1 MKLRNKKIFS
11 RIAAGVMV
19 AAMAIA
25 SLPGTIKTVEAAS
38 VDSCDVNVTL
48 LKRAEVY
55 APKTTF
61 EFDVT
66 PMTALAAKASNNN
79 VDLTPPFADAIPD
92 AVTASTVVFAPA
104 DSDINSKTI
113 TQQVTFSL
121 TTTAFE
127 GQEPGIFRYNVIQK
141 EKGYE
146 GITYDTREMYLDVTV
161 GYNKNGTSTE
171 VLGVY
176 LKDEKGK
183 VENIINRY
191 GINSDPNDPKKPTD
205 PDGKV
210 NDLVIAKNVTGAYGE
225 KNKDFSFTIAITGA
239 TGEKYHVVDASG
251 HDQVIVSGGSIKV
264 TLKHGQSVTVYGLSE
279 NDQYTITEDTY
290 QGYNTSFATTVN
302 DTEKTGEGYSGTG
315 STVSTKIATSTS
327 LQTQKVT
334 FTNEK
339 DGSATGLILNYAP
352 YALMVVLAA
361 AVAFVF
367 YRKKRNLDF

>member
-66 PMTALAAKASNNN
+66 PMTAAEAKASNNN
-79 VDLTPPFADAIPD
+79 VDLTPPFADAITG
-92 AVTASTVVFAPA
+92 AVTANPVAFAPA
-104 DSDINSKTI
+104 DSDINSNTI
-113 TQQVTFSL
+113 TEKVTFRL

-127 GQEPGIFRYNVIQK
+127 GKEPGIFRYRVIQK
-141 EKGYE
+141 DKGYE
-146 GITYDTREMYLDVTV
+146 GITYDQRVMYLDVTV
-161 GYNKNGTSTE
+161 GYNKAGTSTE

-205 PDGKV
+205 PDGTV

-251 HDQVIVSGGSIKV
+251 HDQVIVSGGSIIV

-302 DTEKTGEGYSGTG
+302 DTEKTGDGYSGTG
-315 STVSTKIATSTS
+315 STVSTKIATSNS

-334 FTNEK
+334 FTNAK